1 MVAEGRR
8 LSLTKAWLGSH
19 MGRLDEVEPWV
30 QAAESATQGTFID
43 GPSSVES
50 AASMLRAD
58 TFHMLGDLG
67 GAESASRRAL
77 ELEATGTARW
87 RGVALAGRGA
97 RLCWQGSDGEA
108 CEMLKQGAEPVQ
120 PPA

>member
-1 MVAEGRR
+1 MVTEDSR
-8 LSLTKAWLGSH
+8 LCLTKAWLESH

-30 QAAESATQGTFID
+30 RAAESATQGTFID

-67 GAESASRRAL
+67 GAESATPSAL

-87 RGVALAGRGA
+87 RVGAQAALAA
-97 RLCWQGSDGEA
+97 SMCWQG
-108 CEMLKQGAEPVQ
+108 
-120 PPA
+120 PAG